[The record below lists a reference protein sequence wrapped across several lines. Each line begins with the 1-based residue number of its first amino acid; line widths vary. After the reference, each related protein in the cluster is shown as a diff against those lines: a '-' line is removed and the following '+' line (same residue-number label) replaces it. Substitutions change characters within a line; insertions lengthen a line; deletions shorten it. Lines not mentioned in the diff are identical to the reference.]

1 MTRSLFSLRRIVL
14 AGSLAALGAAAM
26 AQTPP
31 ASPPPAD
38 APARQAREHAR
49 PDPAKRMERREAR
62 LRQDLKIT
70 AEQEPAWNQFT
81 ASMLPPGPPPERPDR
96 DAFRKMTTP
105 QRIEQMRAMHAKRS
119 AEMERR
125 AEATL
130 RLYGALTPEQ
140 QQVFDQR
147 MAMGPRHGPGG
158 PGHGPH
164 HRGMPPQPEHKG

>member
-1 MTRSLFSLRRIVL
+1 MTRSSLFSLRRIVL
-14 AGSLAALGAAAM
+14 ASSLAALGATAM

-31 ASPPPAD
+31 ASPPPD
-38 APARQAREHAR
+38 EAPARHAGDHVR

-62 LRQDLKIT
+62 LKQELKIT

-81 ASMLPPGPPPERPDR
+81 ATMLPPGPPKERLDR
-96 DAFRKMTTP
+96 EGWRKLTTP
-105 QRIEQMRAMHAKRS
+105 QRIERMRTMHAERS

-140 QQVFDQR
+140 QKVFDER
-147 MAMGPRHGPGG
+147 MAMGPRHGPH
-158 PGHGPH
+158 HGPH
-164 HRGMPPQPEHKG
+164 QHGMPPKPEPRG

>member
-14 AGSLAALGAAAM
+14 ATSLAALGATAM

-31 ASPPPAD
+31 PSAPPAD
-38 APARQAREHAR
+38 APAWRAGEHVR

-62 LRQDLKIT
+62 LKQELKIT

-81 ASMLPPGPPPERPDR
+81 ASMLPPAQPKERLDR
-96 DAFRKMTTP
+96 EAWRKLTTP
-105 QRIEQMRAMHAKRS
+105 QRIERMRTMHAERS
-119 AEMERR
+119 ADMERR

-147 MAMGPRHGPGG
+147 MAMGPGHGPH
-158 PGHGPH
+158 HGPH
-164 HRGMPPQPEHKG
+164 HRGMPPKPESRG

>member
-1 MTRSLFSLRRIVL
+1 
-14 AGSLAALGAAAM
+14 
-26 AQTPP
+26 
-31 ASPPPAD
+31 
-38 APARQAREHAR
+38 
-49 PDPAKRMERREAR
+49 
-62 LRQDLKIT
+62 
-70 AEQEPAWNQFT
+70 
-81 ASMLPPGPPPERPDR
+81 
-96 DAFRKMTTP
+96 MTTP
-105 QRIEQMRAMHAKRS
+105 QRIEHMRAMHAKRS

-164 HRGMPPQPEHKG
+164 HRGTPPQPEHKG